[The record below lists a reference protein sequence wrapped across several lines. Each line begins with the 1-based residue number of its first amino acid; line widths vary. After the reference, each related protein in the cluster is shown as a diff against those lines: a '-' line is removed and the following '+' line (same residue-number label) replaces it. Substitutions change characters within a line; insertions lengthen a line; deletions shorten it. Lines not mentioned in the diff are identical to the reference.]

1 MWIART
7 VTDLRRHRQALHG
20 SVALVPTMG
29 ALHGGHL
36 SLIDRGKSV
45 CEHVIVTIFV
55 NPTQFG
61 PHEDYTAYPRS
72 EDRDLVACEQSGVA
86 GVFIPAVEHV
96 YPVEV
101 PATELAVPSMMATLE
116 AEHRTGHLQG
126 VVRVV
131 LKLLNMVQPDAAC
144 FGRKDFQQLRVVQAM
159 VADLYLPVSIIEC
172 DTVRD
177 PDGLA
182 VSSRNVHLSP
192 QARGQALGLHKALCH
207 AQTLVE
213 QSGETEPR
221 RVESAM
227 RQVLQSHHV
236 TVDYAV
242 VRHPVT
248 MVPLDCLE
256 PALTGGV
263 VALVAGRVGGVRLI
277 DNMMLAQPPSAA
289 DRDE

>member
-7 VTDLRRHRQALHG
+7 ITDLRRQRRTLRG

-45 CEHVIVTIFV
+45 CAQVIVTIFV

-61 PHEDYTAYPRS
+61 PNEDYTTYPRS
-72 EDRDLVACEQSGVA
+72 EDHDLGACERSGVA
-86 GVFIPAVEHV
+86 GVFIPAAEQV
-96 YPVEV
+96 YPAEV
-101 PATELAVPSMMATLE
+101 PATELTVPSMMATLE
-116 AEHRTGHLQG
+116 AEHRPGHLRG

-131 LKLLNMVQPDAAC
+131 LKLLNMAQPDAAC

-159 VADLYLPVSIIEC
+159 VADLNLPVSIIEC

-182 VSSRNVHLSP
+182 ISSRNVHLSQ
-192 QARGQALGLHKALCH
+192 QARGHALGLHKALCH

-213 QSGETEPR
+213 QSDETEPT

-227 RQVLQSHHV
+227 QQVLQSHHV

-242 VRHPVT
+242 VRHPLT
-248 MVPLDCLE
+248 LMPLDCLE

-263 VALVAGRVGGVRLI
+263 VALVAGRVGDVRLI
-277 DNMMLAQPPSAA
+277 DNMLLAQPPGEA
-289 DRDE
+289 DHSE